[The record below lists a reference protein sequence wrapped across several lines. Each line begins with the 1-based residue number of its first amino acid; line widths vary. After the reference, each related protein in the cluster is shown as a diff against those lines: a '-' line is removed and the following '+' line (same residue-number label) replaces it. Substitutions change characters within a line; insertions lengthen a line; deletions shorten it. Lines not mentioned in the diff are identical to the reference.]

1 MKKNKKIWYVGYL
14 VSLIIIIVIAF
25 TDLDTNIDIALSLLF
40 SAIIGVSLS
49 KLLHQKMA
57 NYNLDYRRNVFDERL
72 IAIKEKSGNIVNVI
86 NIILL
91 GFAMILFI
99 GLGYII
105 PTIVTAVILVIQPI
119 MLIIVSNVM
128 EKKMYIGIYLIYSII

>member
-57 NYNLDYRRNVFDERL
+57 NYDLGYRRNVFDERL

-128 EKKMYIGIYLIYSII
+128 EKKM

>member
-25 TDLDTNIDIALSLLF
+25 TDLDTNIDIALSLFF

-57 NYNLDYRRNVFDERL
+57 NYDLDYRRNVFDERL

-128 EKKMYIGIYLIYSII
+128 EKKM

>member
-40 SAIIGVSLS
+40 SAIIGVSHS
-49 KLLHQKMA
+49 KILHQKMV
-57 NYNLDYRRNVFDERL
+57 NSDLDYRRNVSDERL

-99 GLGYII
+99 GLEYII

-128 EKKMYIGIYLIYSII
+128 EKKM

>member
-1 MKKNKKIWYVGYL
+1 MKKNKKIWYVAYL

-57 NYNLDYRRNVFDERL
+57 NYDLDYRRNVFDERL

-91 GFAMILFI
+91 GFAMILFM

-128 EKKMYIGIYLIYSII
+128 EKKM

>member
-57 NYNLDYRRNVFDERL
+57 NYDLDYRRNVFDERL
-72 IAIKEKSGNIVNVI
+72 IAIKGKSGNIVNVI

-128 EKKMYIGIYLIYSII
+128 EKKM

>member
-49 KLLHQKMA
+49 KLLHQKMV
-57 NYNLDYRRNVFDERL
+57 NSDLDYRRNVFDERL

-105 PTIVTAVILVIQPI
+105 PTIVTAVILVI
-119 MLIIVSNVM
+119 
-128 EKKMYIGIYLIYSII
+128 

>member
-57 NYNLDYRRNVFDERL
+57 NYDLDYRRNVFDERL

-128 EKKMYIGIYLIYSII
+128 EKKM

>member
-25 TDLDTNIDIALSLLF
+25 TDLDTNIDIALSLLI

-119 MLIIVSNVM
+119 MLIIVSNAM
-128 EKKMYIGIYLIYSII
+128 EKKM

>member
-1 MKKNKKIWYVGYL
+1 MKKNKKIWYIGYL

-57 NYNLDYRRNVFDERL
+57 NYDLDYRRNVSDERL
-72 IAIKEKSGNIVNVI
+72 VTIKEKSGNIVNVI
-86 NIILL
+86 NIVLL
-91 GFAMILFI
+91 ALAMILFI
-99 GLGYII
+99 GLEYQIS
-105 PTIVTAVILVIQPI
+105 TIVTAVILAIQPI
-119 MLIIVSNVM
+119 MLIIISSVF
-128 EKKMYIGIYLIYSII
+128 EKKM

>member
-14 VSLIIIIVIAF
+14 VSFIIIIVIAF

-57 NYNLDYRRNVFDERL
+57 NYDLDYRRNVFDERL

-128 EKKMYIGIYLIYSII
+128 EKKM

>member
-99 GLGYII
+99 GFGYII

-128 EKKMYIGIYLIYSII
+128 EKKM

>member
-25 TDLDTNIDIALSLLF
+25 TDLDTNIDIALSLLI

-128 EKKMYIGIYLIYSII
+128 EKKM

>member
-40 SAIIGVSLS
+40 SAIIGVSHS
-49 KLLHQKMA
+49 KILHQKMV
-57 NYNLDYRRNVFDERL
+57 NSDLDYRRNVFDERL

-128 EKKMYIGIYLIYSII
+128 EKKM

>member
-99 GLGYII
+99 GFGYII

-119 MLIIVSNVM
+119 MFIIVSNVM
-128 EKKMYIGIYLIYSII
+128 EKKM

>member
-14 VSLIIIIVIAF
+14 VSLIIIIVISF

-40 SAIIGVSLS
+40 SAIIGVSHS

-57 NYNLDYRRNVFDERL
+57 NYDLDYRRNVFDERL

-105 PTIVTAVILVIQPI
+105 PTIVTAVILVTQPI

-128 EKKMYIGIYLIYSII
+128 EKKM

>member
-1 MKKNKKIWYVGYL
+1 M
-14 VSLIIIIVIAF
+14 SLIIIIVIAF

-57 NYNLDYRRNVFDERL
+57 NYDLDYRRNVSDERL

-128 EKKMYIGIYLIYSII
+128 EKKM

>member
-1 MKKNKKIWYVGYL
+1 MKKNKKIWCIGYL

-57 NYNLDYRRNVFDERL
+57 NYDLDYRRNVSDERL
-72 IAIKEKSGNIVNVI
+72 VTIKEKSGNIVNVI
-86 NIILL
+86 NIVLL
-91 GFAMILFI
+91 ALVMILFI
-99 GLGYII
+99 GLGYQI
-105 PTIVTAVILVIQPI
+105 PTIVTAVILAIQPI
-119 MLIIVSNVM
+119 MLIIISSVF
-128 EKKMYIGIYLIYSII
+128 EKKM

>member
-49 KLLHQKMA
+49 KHLHQKMA

-128 EKKMYIGIYLIYSII
+128 EKKM

>member
-1 MKKNKKIWYVGYL
+1 MKKNKKIWYIGYL

-57 NYNLDYRRNVFDERL
+57 NYDLDYRRNVSDERL
-72 IAIKEKSGNIVNVI
+72 VTIKEKSGNIVNVI
-86 NIILL
+86 NIVLL
-91 GFAMILFI
+91 ALVMILFK
-99 GLGYII
+99 GLGYQI
-105 PTIVTAVILVIQPI
+105 PTIVTAVILAIQPI
-119 MLIIVSNVM
+119 MLIIISSVF
-128 EKKMYIGIYLIYSII
+128 EKKM

>member
-1 MKKNKKIWYVGYL
+1 
-14 VSLIIIIVIAF
+14 
-25 TDLDTNIDIALSLLF
+25 
-40 SAIIGVSLS
+40 
-49 KLLHQKMA
+49 MA

-99 GLGYII
+99 GFGYII

-119 MLIIVSNVM
+119 MLIIVSTVM
-128 EKKMYIGIYLIYSII
+128 EKKM

>member
-1 MKKNKKIWYVGYL
+1 MKKNKKVWYIGYL

-57 NYNLDYRRNVFDERL
+57 NYDLDYRRNVSDERL
-72 IAIKEKSGNIVNVI
+72 VTIKEKSGNIVNVI
-86 NIILL
+86 NIVLL
-91 GFAMILFI
+91 ALAMILFI
-99 GLGYII
+99 GLEYQI
-105 PTIVTAVILVIQPI
+105 PTIVTAAILAIQPI
-119 MLIIVSNVM
+119 MLIIISSVF
-128 EKKMYIGIYLIYSII
+128 EKKM

>member
-49 KLLHQKMA
+49 KLLHQKMV
-57 NYNLDYRRNVFDERL
+57 NSDLDYRRNVFDERL

-128 EKKMYIGIYLIYSII
+128 EKKM

>member
-14 VSLIIIIVIAF
+14 VALIIIIVIAF

-40 SAIIGVSLS
+40 SAIIGVSFS

-57 NYNLDYRRNVFDERL
+57 NYDLDYRRIVSDERL
-72 IAIKEKSGNIVNVI
+72 VAIKEKSGNIVNVI

-91 GFAMILFI
+91 ALVMILFI
-99 GLGYII
+99 GLGYKI
-105 PTIVTAVILVIQPI
+105 PTIVTAVILAIQPI
-119 MLIIVSNVM
+119 MLIVVSNVI
-128 EKKMYIGIYLIYSII
+128 EKKM

>member
-1 MKKNKKIWYVGYL
+1 MKKNKKVWYIGYL

-57 NYNLDYRRNVFDERL
+57 NYDLDYRRNVSDERL
-72 IAIKEKSGNIVNVI
+72 VTIKEKSGNIVNVI
-86 NIILL
+86 NIVLL
-91 GFAMILFI
+91 ALAMILFI
-99 GLGYII
+99 GLGYQI
-105 PTIVTAVILVIQPI
+105 PTIVTAVILAIQPI
-119 MLIIVSNVM
+119 MLIIISSVF
-128 EKKMYIGIYLIYSII
+128 EKKM

>member
-40 SAIIGVSLS
+40 SAIIGVSHS

-57 NYNLDYRRNVFDERL
+57 DYDLDYRRNVFDERL

-128 EKKMYIGIYLIYSII
+128 EKKM

>member
-1 MKKNKKIWYVGYL
+1 MKKNKKIWYVRYL

-128 EKKMYIGIYLIYSII
+128 EKKM

>member
-40 SAIIGVSLS
+40 SAIIGVSHS
-49 KLLHQKMA
+49 KILHQKMV
-57 NYNLDYRRNVFDERL
+57 NSDLDYRRNVFDERL

-86 NIILL
+86 NSILL

-128 EKKMYIGIYLIYSII
+128 EKKM

>member
-57 NYNLDYRRNVFDERL
+57 NYDLDYRKNVFDERL

-119 MLIIVSNVM
+119 MLIIVSNIM
-128 EKKMYIGIYLIYSII
+128 EKKM

>member
-57 NYNLDYRRNVFDERL
+57 NSDLDYRRNVFDERL

-128 EKKMYIGIYLIYSII
+128 EKKM

>member
-49 KLLHQKMA
+49 KLLYQKMA
-57 NYNLDYRRNVFDERL
+57 NYDLDYRRNVFDERL
-72 IAIKEKSGNIVNVI
+72 IAIKGKSGNIVNVI

-128 EKKMYIGIYLIYSII
+128 EKKM

>member
-1 MKKNKKIWYVGYL
+1 MKKNKKIWYIGYL

-57 NYNLDYRRNVFDERL
+57 NYDLDYRRNVSDERL
-72 IAIKEKSGNIVNVI
+72 VTIKEKSGNIVNVI
-86 NIILL
+86 NIVLL
-91 GFAMILFI
+91 ALAMILFI
-99 GLGYII
+99 GLGYQI
-105 PTIVTAVILVIQPI
+105 PTIVTAVILAIQPI
-119 MLIIVSNVM
+119 MLIIISSVF
-128 EKKMYIGIYLIYSII
+128 EKKM

>member
-57 NYNLDYRRNVFDERL
+57 NYDLDYRRNVSDERL
-72 IAIKEKSGNIVNVI
+72 VTIKEKSGNIVNVI
-86 NIILL
+86 NIVLL
-91 GFAMILFI
+91 ALAMILFI
-99 GLGYII
+99 GLGYQI
-105 PTIVTAVILVIQPI
+105 PTIVTAVILAIQPI
-119 MLIIVSNVM
+119 MLIIISSVF
-128 EKKMYIGIYLIYSII
+128 EKKM

>member
-40 SAIIGVSLS
+40 SAIIGVSHS
-49 KLLHQKMA
+49 KILHQKMV
-57 NYNLDYRRNVFDERL
+57 NSDLDYRRNVFDERL

-91 GFAMILFI
+91 GFAMILFM

-128 EKKMYIGIYLIYSII
+128 EKKM

>member
-25 TDLDTNIDIALSLLF
+25 TDLDTHIDIALSLLF

-128 EKKMYIGIYLIYSII
+128 EKKM

>member
-1 MKKNKKIWYVGYL
+1 MKKNKKMWYIGYL

-57 NYNLDYRRNVFDERL
+57 NYDLDYRRIVSDERL
-72 IAIKEKSGNIVNVI
+72 VAIKEKSGNIVNVI

-91 GFAMILFI
+91 ALVMILFI
-99 GLGYII
+99 GLGYKI
-105 PTIVTAVILVIQPI
+105 PTIVTAVILAIQPI
-119 MLIIVSNVM
+119 MLIIASNVI
-128 EKKMYIGIYLIYSII
+128 EKKM